1 MKMKEIIVKPTPTT
15 VGTKIGGNNIPMIVI
30 KVLTPTLEKAGESL
44 GDKISKGIDRFVDS
58 IFSNK

>member
-1 MKMKEIIVKPTPTT
+1 MKKIMVTPTPTT
-15 VGTKIGGNNIPMIVI
+15 VGTKIGGNNIPMTVI